1 MLSNLKNVLKFSLIL
16 LLSTVSVKAFG
27 QSQKQAPALT
37 ISGYVDA
44 YYAYFT
50 DSLPPNALQA
60 YTTVSPRNERIGLNM
75 AQLSLIYN
83 SEKLRSTLTLH
94 AGDIAE
100 ATWSDEFSLVQEA
113 NVGVLLVKSLW
124 LDAGFF
130 HTHIGTES
138 FLPKND
144 FLSSTAVA
152 TYNEPFYQSGARLS
166 YEPGGK
172 FNAELWALNGYN
184 RFLDNN
190 DAKSVG
196 LLASYAFRENLS
208 LTYTSLFGRES
219 DQGAAIKQFRTYQN
233 LYLNTSW
240 KGRIYLTAG
249 ADFGSQTNSVL
260 LNNGKTAYMYNWL
273 ITSRY
278 QFTRQFSATVRA
290 ERFSDREGF
299 ISGVLADPTG
309 ELQGLQLWGFTAG
322 VEYKPAEGAYLR
334 LEGRQLRAE
343 NIVFYTDGSYTD
355 QRTEVHLTFGVFFDK
370 IFNWNN
376 VSAPGTEAIQGL

>member
-16 LLSTVSVKAFG
+16 PLSVVSVKSFA
-27 QSQKQAPALT
+27 QTQKQAPTLT

-75 AQLSLIYN
+75 AQLSMAYA
-83 SEKLRSTLTLH
+83 SEKLRSAVTLH

-100 ATWSDEFSLVQEA
+100 ATWSDEFTLIQEA

-172 FNAELWALNGYN
+172 FNAELWVLNGYN

-196 LLASYAFRENLS
+196 LLASYAFQENLS

-219 DQGAAIKQFRTYQN
+219 DQGAVLQQFRTYQN

-240 KGRIYLTAG
+240 KKKVYLIAG
-249 ADFGSQTNSVL
+249 ADFGSQTNSSL
-260 LNNGKTAYMYNWL
+260 SNIRKTAYMYNWL
-273 ITSRY
+273 LTSRY
-278 QFTRQFSATVRA
+278 QFTPQFSATVRA
-290 ERFSDREGF
+290 ERFKDQEGF
-299 ISGVLADPTG
+299 ISGVLTEPTG
-309 ELQGLQLWGFTAG
+309 ALQGLQLWGLTAG

-334 LEGRQLRAE
+334 LEGRQLKAE
-343 NIVFYTDGSYTD
+343 NTIFHTKGAYTN
-355 QRTEVHLTFGVFFDK
+355 QRTEVHLTFGIAFDK
-370 IFNWNN
+370 IFSWNN
-376 VSAPGTEAIQGL
+376 TSAQE